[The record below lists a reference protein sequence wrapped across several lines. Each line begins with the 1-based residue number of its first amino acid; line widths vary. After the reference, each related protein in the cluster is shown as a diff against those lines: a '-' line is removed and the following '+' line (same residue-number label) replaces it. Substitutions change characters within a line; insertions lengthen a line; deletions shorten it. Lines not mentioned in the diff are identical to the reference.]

1 MKQKKVSKSVFFR
14 LFLAIFLVLIPIN
27 ILLIIYALFM
37 FNNVKNQTYAER
49 ENVLSMY
56 VSSLDTAAEQ
66 MTTALYRLSSEYDML
81 LLMQSD
87 AKNSSDT
94 IEWYGARTRLQ
105 NTYRQWLWD
114 YP

>member
-1 MKQKKVSKSVFFR
+1 
-14 LFLAIFLVLIPIN
+14 
-27 ILLIIYALFM
+27 M

-87 AKNSSDT
+87 AKTVQTLLSGTVPGRVCKTLTVSGFGITLD
-94 IEWYGARTRLQ
+94 EWCIFVL
-105 NTYRQWLWD
+105 
-114 YP
+114 